1 MAEGLDKVVSG
12 KLRRRAA
19 ILMTGAALSG
29 FYVWMQPAVLGTLEA
44 NSAQAADGTSG
55 CVLKVG
61 STPLTVGGRQVRV
74 QSSELCG
81 NTSANLVPSHGPV
94 VEAAETPADLLRST
108 IREEVRTIPPVERF
122 AGASPRAKPEAVE
135 LASLGPEPQITET
148 QSHRDDLEREHL
160 RADAAPEPVDDRG
173 DNLPDTGHD
182 DGGEHSSGERD
193 GGEHAESDGGD
204 RDCDQRE
211 VASNDDGRHDWSGG
225 DRDGGEHDGDHG
237 GSGGEGEGAEG
248 GGHH

>member
-74 QSSELCG
+74 QSNELCG
-81 NTSANLVPSHGPV
+81 NTPANLVPQSAPV
-94 VEAAETPADLLRST
+94 VEAAEPPAELLRST
-108 IREEVRTIPPVERF
+108 IREEVRTIAPVERF
-122 AGASPRAKPEAVE
+122 AGAAPRAKPEAVE
-135 LASLGPEPQITET
+135 LASLGPETPITET

-160 RADAAPEPVDDRG
+160 RADAAPEPVDHPTDDKP
-173 DNLPDTGHD
+173 DNEHE
-182 DGGEHSSGERD
+182 DGGEHGGASSE
-193 GGEHAESDGGD
+193 GGEHGGGDYD
-204 RDCDQRE
+204 RDCNDRE
-211 VASNDDGRHDWSGG
+211 VASRDDSSHDWG
-225 DRDGGEHDGDHG
+225 DRDGGE
-237 GSGGEGEGAEG
+237 SGGEGGEGRG
-248 GGHH
+248 GGGR

>member
-29 FYVWMQPAVLGTLEA
+29 FYIWMQPAVLGTLEA

-74 QSSELCG
+74 QSNELCG
-81 NTSANLVPSHGPV
+81 NIPANLVPQPARV
-94 VEAAETPADLLRST
+94 VEAAEPPAELLRST
-108 IREEVRTIPPVERF
+108 IREEARTIAPVERF
-122 AGASPRAKPEAVE
+122 AGAAPRAKPERVA

-148 QSHRDDLEREHL
+148 QSHRDDLEREHV
-160 RADAAPEPVDDRG
+160 RADAAPEPVDHPSD
-173 DNLPDTGHD
+173 DKPDSEHE
-182 DGGEHSSGERD
+182 DGGEHGGASSD
-193 GGEHAESDGGD
+193 GGEHGGNDYD
-204 RDCDQRE
+204 RDCNDRE
-211 VASNDDGRHDWSGG
+211 VASRDDNGRDWG
-225 DRDGGEHDGDHG
+225 DRDGGDRN
-237 GSGGEGEGAEG
+237 GGEGGEGRWG
-248 GGHH
+248 GGR

>member
-1 MAEGLDKVVSG
+1 MAEGLEKAVSG

-55 CVLKVG
+55 CILKVG
-61 STPLTVGGRQVRV
+61 GTPLTVGGRQVRV

-81 NTSANLVPSHGPV
+81 NASANLAAPPKQTI
-94 VEAAETPADLLRST
+94 EAAEPPASLLRAT
-108 IREEVRTIPPVERF
+108 IREEVRPPSPVERF
-122 AGASPRAKPEAVE
+122 AGVAPREKPERIA

-160 RADAAPEPVDDRG
+160 RADVAPEPVDHPTDDR
-173 DNLPDTGHD
+173 PDKEHD
-182 DGGEHSSGERD
+182 DGGEHGGASSD
-193 GGEHAESDGGD
+193 GGEHGGNDYD
-204 RDCDQRE
+204 RDCNDRE
-211 VASNDDGRHDWSGG
+211 VASREDGSRDWGDRDGR
-225 DRDGGEHDGDHG
+225 DRDGGEGG
-237 GSGGEGEGAEG
+237 EGRGSGGR
-248 GGHH
+248 